1 MTELATIMAALI
13 ANLITKW
20 IKPPK
25 DRVFSEE
32 DIAARRTIVRMV
44 NLGLTLVGMITA
56 TWLLGDPLDVTS
68 FGDTL
73 TSLLEVLIAFA
84 AAQGAYHLTKKKD

>member
-13 ANLITKW
+13 ANIITSRV
-20 IKPPK
+20 KPPK

-32 DIAARRTIVRMV
+32 DIAARRSVVRMV

-56 TWLLGDPLDVTS
+56 TWLLGDPLDLTS

-73 TSLLEVLIAFA
+73 TSLLEVLIAFGV
-84 AAQGAYHLTKKKD
+84 AQGTYHLTKKED